1 MWTAIKFGIIMHDRQ
16 PLQIRRT
23 PLRESS
29 DSGSYLSNQGLGESL
44 ILKARR
50 VPNPVRKHKSASTP
64 SFTVILFLT
73 YKSSNFQGSMSKSS
87 RMRLTRFVNGRGI
100 GKAGAE
106 LGCSSQRRVPR
117 GLRRWWLHIRAAS
130 WSLDIGGIRCFALDR
145 KLKPICQTVEWG
157 SANDITAICLKA
169 LSPKDLVTLFS
180 LFLCCLH
187 REYGPIGKASPSSPH
202 HQSHPLLHSI
212 FRLVMSVTQPQR
224 AAACACHLPA
234 LRSASSGQIPK
245 PAKINGYNTPQPE
258 PGADISCRRNPPPPR
273 ACAMQRRRGAVALG
287 PGFSPHSKVKKVW
300 KMDAAQQYDTARLT
314 A

>member
-1 MWTAIKFGIIMHDRQ
+1 
-16 PLQIRRT
+16 
-23 PLRESS
+23 
-29 DSGSYLSNQGLGESL
+29 
-44 ILKARR
+44 
-50 VPNPVRKHKSASTP
+50 VPNEAHPICRC
-64 SFTVILFLT
+64 
-73 YKSSNFQGSMSKSS
+73 
-87 RMRLTRFVNGRGI
+87 RGI

-145 KLKPICQTVEWG
+145 QLEPIRQTAEWG

-180 LFLCCLH
+180 LFLCCMH

-224 AAACACHLPA
+224 AAARACHLP
-234 LRSASSGQIPK
+234 S
-245 PAKINGYNTPQPE
+245 TV
-258 PGADISCRRNPPPPR
+258 PPVVRYPN
-273 ACAMQRRRGAVALG
+273 
-287 PGFSPHSKVKKVW
+287 
-300 KMDAAQQYDTARLT
+300 RL
-314 A
+314 